1 MAYIQPRVA
10 NRFATSR
17 VNGRSLTL
25 SASPGVVALL
35 RLCRCDCG
43 LVLGGLASAVARVT
57 RVGWV
62 AGVDVA
68 RVDVAGVDVVASG
81 SCVVLASRRAWSLVI
96 GGLSGSVGVCEA
108 GFVFFDRVCFCLS
121 VSERSACRAGAGLL
135 ID

>member
-1 MAYIQPRVA
+1 MWPRVA

-17 VNGRSLTL
+17 ANGWSLTL
-25 SASPGVVALL
+25 SGSPGVVASL

-68 RVDVAGVDVVASG
+68 EVDVARVDVVASG
-81 SCVVLASRRAWSLVI
+81 VCVVLASRRAWSLVI
-96 GGLSGSVGVCEA
+96 GGSWCSLVGLRARICIAIVSVLCSCL
-108 GFVFFDRVCFCLS
+108 FLFC
-121 VSERSACRAGAGLL
+121 RF
-135 ID
+135 